1 MQTPREISENR
12 AMHGI
17 AVALLTEDRERLSEL
32 QHRLDSTSL
41 ARVVFGNVGFPAGP
55 TDNVLRQI
63 QDLRAEVVVVDIS
76 AENPQSAIRAIELLQ
91 ANTLQLAIFA
101 NGTMQ
106 QPTTIVASM
115 RAGAGE
121 YLDDSAG
128 AEALLE
134 ALTRFS
140 SNRTRTRGGAGRAR
154 IFTFLSAK
162 GGAGATTAAVNT
174 AVALQQ
180 AYGDVV
186 LVDFAPVGNA
196 QLHLNLRPS
205 FGVPDA
211 LENLHRLDASL
222 LEGLMTMAKDGLHL
236 LAGPQQPY
244 ASIPTPA
251 ELARLFD
258 LLANHYRYVVVDASS
273 RLDSTTRL
281 LSDLSNAVLMV
292 AQTDVVSLWSA
303 GRIHAFLEEGAGRN
317 RLRMV
322 LNRYK
327 KIPGFTDE
335 DVEHSTRCKVLW
347 KIPNAYQ
354 AISPAIDHGTPVV
367 LQDNQEVSRSFRA
380 LAAALA
386 DASGTSEGGLDLVY
400 AQEKTDSSNKKS
412 TGRLLISPV
421 RAGQ

>member
-17 AVALLTEDRERLSEL
+17 AVALLTENREQVSEL
-32 QHRLDSTSL
+32 QRRVEATRLGRT
-41 ARVVFGNVGFPAGP
+41 VFSNVGFPTGSA
-55 TDNVLRQI
+55 DAILRQL
-63 QDLRAEVVVVDIS
+63 QDLRAEVVIVDIS
-76 AENPQSAIRAIELLQ
+76 ADNPQPAIRAIEIIQ

-106 QPTTIVASM
+106 QPAMIVASM

-121 YLDDSAG
+121 YLDDNAG
-128 AEALLE
+128 TEALLE

-140 SNRTRTRGGAGRAR
+140 SNRTRTRGGAGKAR

-174 AVALQQ
+174 ALALQQ
-180 AYGDVV
+180 AYGNTV
-186 LVDFAPVGNA
+186 LVDFAPVGHA

-205 FGVPDA
+205 FGVRDA

-222 LEGLMTMAKDGLHL
+222 LEGLMTTTKEGLHL

-244 ASIPTPA
+244 PTLPTPA

-281 LSDLSNAVLMV
+281 LSDLSNAVLMI

-303 GRIHAFLEEGAGRN
+303 SRIYSFLEEGTGRN

-335 DVEHSTRCKVLW
+335 DVENSTRCKVLW

-354 AISPAIDHGTPVV
+354 SIAPAIDHGTPAV
-367 LQDNQEVSRSFRA
+367 LQDGSEISRSFRS

-386 DASGTSEGGLDLVY
+386 DASATAEGGLDLVY
-400 AQEKTDSSNKKS
+400 AQEKAESKKKIP
-412 TGRLLISPV
+412 GRLLISPA